1 MDWIQGIQRAIDYV
15 ETNITEEIDFEAA
28 AKEAHSSSFHFQRV
42 FGILC
47 GFSLGEY
54 IRMRRLSLAGDSSRR
69 ERQKSSMSRSNTDM
83 IRRKAF
89 SAPLPASTELRRAKS
104 SATANAIQDITAL
117 WRECGADGTIER
129 LAARLPQ
136 NAVMKG
142 LLGICFSAEIDAKQF
157 PLRHRCGICG
167 RRG

>member
-28 AKEAHSSSFHFQRV
+28 
-42 FGILC
+42 
-47 GFSLGEY
+47 
-54 IRMRRLSLAGDSSRR
+54 
-69 ERQKSSMSRSNTDM
+69 
-83 IRRKAF
+83 
-89 SAPLPASTELRRAKS
+89 
-104 SATANAIQDITAL
+104 ANAIQDITAL

-142 LLGICFSAEIDAKQF
+142 LLGICFSAELDAKQF